1 MANLSVFNVGDVL
14 LTYGL
19 DMACHK
25 CVVKTKVVSKDE
37 RGIVTYSDGCHIL
50 NSWENMEHY
59 NDYFLYSAEK
69 EKEMQDFCDN
79 AYNEWVAAC
88 KKQTERAHKHHIERN
103 ERLKSLI
110 SAKGG
115 VVNLSGKDD
124 FYRWKPYT
132 IVSINEKLDVLGVA
146 EDNGTMSLNIDD
158 LCVPTQ
164 QRIEKEIEAA

>member
-1 MANLSVFNVGDVL
+1 MANLVFFNVGDVL

-59 NDYFLYSAEK
+59 NDYFPYSEEQEK
-69 EKEMQDFCDN
+69 KMQEECDN
-79 AYNEWVAAC
+79 AYNEWREAC
-88 KKQTERAHKHHIERN
+88 RKQLEEAHRHHIERN
-103 ERLKSLI
+103 ERMKSLI
-110 SAKGG
+110 KAKGG
-115 VVNLSGKDD
+115 IINLSGKDD

-132 IVSINEKLDVLGVA
+132 IVSINDKLDVLGVA
-146 EDNGTMSLNIDD
+146 EDNATMSLNIDD